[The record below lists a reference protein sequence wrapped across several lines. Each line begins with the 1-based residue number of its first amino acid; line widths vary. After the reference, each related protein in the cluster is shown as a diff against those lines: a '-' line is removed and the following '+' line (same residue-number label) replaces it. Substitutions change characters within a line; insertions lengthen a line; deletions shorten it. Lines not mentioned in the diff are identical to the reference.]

1 MTLFVWAH
9 QLVGPLT
16 AVHQV
21 KAHSDCKG
29 NKTDL
34 TLKQGECLD
43 IIRVQGNPEG
53 KWLGRSQDGSS
64 EWSHGKI
71 GNDRKTYRASVMF
84 WGRGVIC
91 ETQCYHSFTHRVLHT
106 NQRNTCMIHNLI
118 NLEPLMLT
126 VAARFPQ
133 LVM

>member
-1 MTLFVWAH
+1 MTLSFWSR

-21 KAHSDCKG
+21 KVHLDCKG
-29 NKTDL
+29 SKTDL

-64 EWSHGKI
+64 EWSP
-71 GNDRKTYRASVMF
+71 D
-84 WGRGVIC
+84 
-91 ETQCYHSFTHRVLHT
+91 
-106 NQRNTCMIHNLI
+106 
-118 NLEPLMLT
+118 
-126 VAARFPQ
+126 
-133 LVM
+133 